1 MKTIQRQCTCLLWTL
16 LLVFFSVQT
25 ALASACA
32 GDVNVML
39 DGTTTINLASVY
51 QRTLSRSRVISY
63 QWRSENSSKVRVT
76 SSTRNYARVKGVMA
90 NTTCR
95 VYFYC
100 SYIIDGFFRKFDFY
114 YDVKVIGGNVSV
126 TQVSVNHSNLSMK
139 LGSTIQLTANAYPTN
154 ATNRRVNWSSSR
166 SSVAS
171 VSSTGLVTANG
182 TGTAWIYCTAADGS
196 GKYGQCRI
204 EVTGNSVLVTNVTL
218 NKSSI
223 SLEKGKTFQL
233 SANVTPSNAANK
245 NVSWSS
251 GNSLIA
257 TVSSSGL
264 VTAKGAGTTTITCA
278 AKDNSGKKATCI
290 VTVTNQTATTS
301 LVQVSLV
308 SATLQWGDQL
318 QLNAVSDNGVS
329 TVWSS
334 SDTTVATVSDNGL
347 IKAIGTGEVTI
358 SCKPKTGQGNT
369 VTFTIQVR
377 PLAIAIMTKNSNLD
391 EEPSTEEMDEEADE
405 PETAEAWNDNDVED
419 LASSR
424 IDLEGMPSYRI
435 EAGAIIL
442 QEVAQVTLY
451 NLSGVQV
458 YNGQTDRVDGLTS
471 GYYIL
476 MIAGYSEKIAIP

>member
-1 MKTIQRQCTCLLWTL
+1 MRTIQRKCTCLLWTL

-32 GDVNVML
+32 GDVNVMF

-51 QRTLSRSRVISY
+51 QRTLNQSRVLSY
-63 QWRSENSSKVRVT
+63 QWRTENSSKVRVT
-76 SSTRNYARVKGVMA
+76 SYTRNYARIKGVMA

-100 SYIIDGFFRKFDFY
+100 SYIIDGFYRKFDFY
-114 YDVKVIGGNVSV
+114 YDVKVTGGNVSV
-126 TQVSVNHSNLSMK
+126 TQVSLNHSNLSMK
-139 LGSTIQLTANAYPTN
+139 LGSTIQLTANVYPTN

-166 SSVAS
+166 GSVAS
-171 VSSTGLVTANG
+171 VSSNGLVTANG
-182 TGTAWIYCTAADGS
+182 VGTALIYCTAADGS

-233 SANVTPSNAANK
+233 SASVTPSNAANK

-251 GNSLIA
+251 GNSLVA
-257 TVSSSGL
+257 TVSSSGV

-278 AKDNSGKKATCI
+278 AKDNSGKKATCT
-290 VTVTNQTATTS
+290 VTVTNPATTTGV
-301 LVQVSLV
+301 VQVSLV
-308 SATLQWGDQL
+308 SATLQLGDQL

-329 TVWSS
+329 TIWRSS
-334 SDTTVATVSDNGL
+334 NTMVATVSDNGL
-347 IKAIGTGEVTI
+347 IKAVGTGEATI
-358 SCKPKTGQGNT
+358 SCKPQTGQGNT

-377 PLAIAIMTKNSNLD
+377 AITIPVTTKSSNLD
-391 EEPSTEEMDEEADE
+391 EELSTEEIDEEADE
-405 PETAEAWNDNDVED
+405 PDTSEAWNDNDPEE

-424 IDLEGMPSYRI
+424 IDLESMPSYRI
-435 EAGAIIL
+435 EAGSIIL

-451 NLSGVQV
+451 NMSGVQV